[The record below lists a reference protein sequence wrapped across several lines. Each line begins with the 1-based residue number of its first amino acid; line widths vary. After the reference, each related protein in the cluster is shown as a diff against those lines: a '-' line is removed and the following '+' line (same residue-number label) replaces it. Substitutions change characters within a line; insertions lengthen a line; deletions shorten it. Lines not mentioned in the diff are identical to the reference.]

1 MAADGSMFAPLK
13 ILIVEDEIL
22 LAMDLEAHLEALG
35 QDVVGVAS
43 DAAEAFDFAG
53 SEAPD
58 LALVDVNLRDGPSG
72 PRIASELAQRHDTIV
87 VFVTGSPDQIPSD
100 YAGAVGAVLK
110 PWDPITI
117 EQLIA
122 FVCAY
127 SEADTG
133 LHSLVPPP
141 RLNIAP
147 MFEAVLSN
155 RAPVHHP

>member
-1 MAADGSMFAPLK
+1 MAADGAMFAPLK

-43 DAAEAFDFAG
+43 DAAEAFDLAG

-87 VFVTGSPDQIPSD
+87 VFVTGSPEQIPSD

-122 FVCAY
+122 FVRAY

-133 LHSLVPPP
+133 LHALVPPP

-155 RAPVHHP
+155 RAPFHHP